1 MGSDYGD
8 VNKMNV
14 KLPEKYQPKIKSA
27 YVNPGITLLLEN
39 FTKEVLFDF
48 EVTIKIHSDPFK
60 VPDNLYKLIKIFNS
74 FSIFTIKNVEET
86 NCLKEQKLELK
97 RFQTEGEVEINYE
110 ILQKEE
116 SIVVYEIIK
125 NSSTL
130 VGSML
135 TDILL
140 NSSKIANVFRTSKI
154 ILEKG
159 YKPETSIDETIYI
172 TMTAIT
178 GGFAGGFNRAILF
191 IEDNGDFKVHRVIG
205 PENEREA
212 DKTYEKFETL
222 EKNIDS
228 YLSQYKVGMS
238 YFSNL
243 EKRIK
248 GITIKKELLVN
259 NDLFK
264 FAIES
269 NATIKLPVSRFNEMI
284 VNLLDL
290 KGEVAISPIE
300 IDNGRLAFY
309 LCDNRYSRK
318 PITDDQ
324 LEILDYYAKESWM
337 MWQNKI
343 YQSLLKKDA
352 QIDPLT
358 EIGNRRSY
366 ENYISSIKYLKNQK
380 IALVIVDLDNFKE
393 VNDTYGHEEGDKL
406 LKGFAQLCVDNLR
419 KKDSIFRYG
428 GDEFVIILEDVKKEE
443 VYSILKRINRKLKQE
458 MNVTFSAGVAYGN
471 SDEIESLFKIADQNL
486 YKAKAEG
493 KNNIIII

>member
-1 MGSDYGD
+1 
-8 VNKMNV
+8 MNV

-300 IDNGRLAFY
+300 IDNGRFW
-309 LCDNRYSRK
+309 
-318 PITDDQ
+318 I
-324 LEILDYYAKESWM
+324 IM
-337 MWQNKI
+337 
-343 YQSLLKKDA
+343 LKKV
-352 QIDPLT
+352 
-358 EIGNRRSY
+358 G
-366 ENYISSIKYLKNQK
+366 
-380 IALVIVDLDNFKE
+380 
-393 VNDTYGHEEGDKL
+393 
-406 LKGFAQLCVDNLR
+406 
-419 KKDSIFRYG
+419 
-428 GDEFVIILEDVKKEE
+428 
-443 VYSILKRINRKLKQE
+443 
-458 MNVTFSAGVAYGN
+458 
-471 SDEIESLFKIADQNL
+471 
-486 YKAKAEG
+486 
-493 KNNIIII
+493 